1 MLKRREAT
9 PKNSLQICLFQ
20 KFSLPLPTSK
30 NWLRA
35 PREGGGKER
44 TYIHK
49 RRNCTLWFWRHKNFA
64 TSNWLSKTK
73 QRERLMGC
81 IIDSHHWLRSIF
93 SSVVKEDDLYI
104 YTGVGLSALL
114 VSTDMSNTN
123 GMVRKWQEQT
133 YEISSRV
140 EARLVFF
147 LHKSKTHSLFGFYAA
162 VFIKAIAL
170 FYIFQYL
177 RVILWHIISE
187 AR

>member
-1 MLKRREAT
+1 MLKRRETTQKIASKFAYF
-9 PKNSLQICLFQ
+9 KNFLYPC
-20 KFSLPLPTSK
+20 PR
-30 NWLRA
+30 LRIGWE
-35 PREGGGKER
+35 PSREGGGKER

-140 EARLVFF
+140 EARLVF
-147 LHKSKTHSLFGFYAA
+147 LHKSKTLPLFGFYAA